1 MRQID
6 IGENEAGIRLEKL
19 LAKYLNKAPK
29 SFIFKMLRKKNITLN
44 GKKADG
50 TEKTKVGDV
59 VKLFLSDETIENFR
73 EIKEP
78 VRRRQIPR
86 LDIVYEDDN
95 IVLINKPSGMLVQ
108 KANPKDYSLNEILMD
123 YLVQKGEISKE
134 SLSTFK
140 PSICNRLD
148 RNTSG
153 LVAAGKSMAGLQ
165 ELSQMFRDRT
175 IHKYYLCYVSGKL
188 DHSCIINGYLYKDE
202 KRNKVTI
209 LKTAQKDAKE
219 IITEYYP
226 LKSTK
231 EFTLLKVKLVTGKSH
246 QIRAHLASIG
256 HPIIGD
262 TKYGLKSVNEKY
274 KKEAKVA
281 SQLLHG
287 FELEFPVTQGK
298 LAYLS
303 GKSFQANPPKEFE
316 RMEKLGG

>member
-78 VRRRQIPR
+78 VRRRKIPR

-188 DHSCIINGYLYKDE
+188 DHPCIINGYLYKDE

-287 FELEFPVTQGK
+287 FELEFPDTQGK

>member
-1 MRQID
+1 MKQID

-19 LAKYLNKAPK
+19 LTKYLNKAPK

-59 VKLFLSDETIENFR
+59 VKLFLSDETIANFR
-73 EIKEP
+73 ETKEVVSGRTLP
-78 VRRRQIPR
+78 G

-95 IVLINKPSGMLVQ
+95 ILLINKPGGVLVQ
-108 KANPKDYSLNEILMD
+108 KASPKDYSLNEMIID
-123 YLVQKGEISKE
+123 YLEQKGEISKE
-134 SLSTFK
+134 GFGTFK
-140 PSICNRLD
+140 PSVCNRLD

-165 ELSQMFRDRT
+165 ELSKMFRERT
-175 IHKYYLCYVSGKL
+175 IHKYYLCYVSGKI
-188 DHSCIINGYLYKDE
+188 DKPSVINGYLYKDE
-202 KRNKVTI
+202 KNNKVTI
-209 LKTAQKDAKE
+209 LKEEKKDASQ
-219 IITEYYP
+219 IITEYDP
-226 LKSTK
+226 VKISK

-262 TKYGLKSVNEKY
+262 VKYGRKSVNDKY
-274 KKEAKVA
+274 KKEAGIS

-287 FELEFPVTQGK
+287 FELEFPTMEGK
-298 LAYLS
+298 LSYLS
-303 GKSFQANPPKEFE
+303 GKSFQAKVPKEFK
-316 RMEKLGG
+316 RMEALGR